1 MMQTNTPDMVV
12 ARRGTLLRA
21 RYQIPIGI
29 LFAIVLP
36 MAVRGIATGISPAL
50 PTQYITAIGG
60 MIALVLGYLSYRRI
74 QVFPGI
80 NSGGYIA
87 TAFTITFMVLAV
99 VLFMLR
105 LDYSRLQFLSSYL
118 LTIAFFT
125 FIHLK
130 FVVHRAILLGVVPNG
145 ATQALPR
152 IDRVIWFNL
161 ESPSAAPLEL
171 NGVVVDL
178 GADHCDE
185 WKARIADFALQ
196 GTPVYHVK
204 EAIEQL
210 TGRVEIAHLSEN
222 TLGSLNPNAMYIK
235 IKAIVDAILAMVLLI
250 VLCLP
255 MLVVALLI
263 RLDSSGPALFRQQRT
278 GFRARPFTVYKF
290 RSMLVSTDTAA
301 IDARLSAVTQDKD
314 PRITRIGALLRRT
327 RLDELP
333 QLINVLKGEMS
344 LIGPRPEA
352 VALTRW
358 YEAEIPFY
366 HYRHIIKPGLTGWA
380 QVNQGHVADVTDVQE
395 KLNLDFYYIKNF
407 SMWLDML
414 IAIRTVQIMLTGHG
428 AR

>member
-36 MAVRGIATGISPAL
+36 MAVRAVATGISPAL

-87 TAFTITFMVLAV
+87 TAFTITFMALAV

-130 FVVHRAILLGVVPNG
+130 FVVHRSILLGVVPNG

-152 IDRVIWFNL
+152 IDRVIWLNL
-161 ESPSAAPLEL
+161 ESPLAAPLAL

-185 WKARIADFALQ
+185 WKTRIADFALQ

-235 IKAIVDAILAMVLLI
+235 MKAVADAILAMVLLI
-250 VLCLP
+250 VLSLP

-290 RSMLVSTDTAA
+290 RSMLVSTETAA

-414 IAIRTVQIMLTGHG
+414 IALRTVQIILTGHG